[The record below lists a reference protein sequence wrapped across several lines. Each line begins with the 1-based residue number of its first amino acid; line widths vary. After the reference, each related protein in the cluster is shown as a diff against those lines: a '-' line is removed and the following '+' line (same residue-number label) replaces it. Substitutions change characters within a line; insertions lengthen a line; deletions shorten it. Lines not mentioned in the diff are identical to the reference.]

1 MIGEGV
7 NVDMHDGDDE
17 RNMDIDWDNRVLCS
31 DESCIGTIGSDGCC
45 RECGQRYEGALPSGF
60 NHGETDENA
69 GLSSSTDD
77 EAQDA
82 DDHFAEAE
90 TQGQEEGD
98 ADDEWARRT
107 LCRDESCIGVIG
119 EDGCCKECGKPY

>member
-1 MIGEGV
+1 
-7 NVDMHDGDDE
+7 MHNGDDE
-17 RNMDIDWDNRVLCS
+17 RNIDLDWENRVLCS

-45 RECGQRYEGALPSGF
+45 RECGRRYEGELPSGF
-60 NHGETDENA
+60 NHRQTDEDA
-69 GLSSSTDD
+69 RLSSSADD
-77 EAQDA
+77 EAKDV
-82 DDHFAEAE
+82 DGNFAEAE
-90 TQGQEEGD
+90 TQGDEQGD

>member
-1 MIGEGV
+1 
-7 NVDMHDGDDE
+7 MHNGDDE
-17 RNMDIDWDNRVLCS
+17 RNMDLDWENRVLCS

-45 RECGQRYEGALPSGF
+45 RECGRRYEGALPSGF
-60 NHGETDENA
+60 KHGETDENA
-69 GLSSSTDD
+69 GLSSPADD

-82 DDHFAEAE
+82 DDNFAEVE
-90 TQGQEEGD
+90 TGEDEQGD
-98 ADDEWARRT
+98 PDDEWSRRI